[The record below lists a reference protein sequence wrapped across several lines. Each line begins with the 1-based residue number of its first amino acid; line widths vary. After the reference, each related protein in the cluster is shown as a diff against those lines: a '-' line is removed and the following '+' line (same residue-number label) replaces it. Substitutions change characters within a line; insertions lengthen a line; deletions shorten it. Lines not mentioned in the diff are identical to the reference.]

1 MKPAHELSR
10 QTSYGENRPAGTVR
24 VTSAYGF
31 RPPNLS
37 NDRPQYADA
46 RTAERRRGGSY
57 RGQELTTQGYSLARP
72 VAVRYARGAILGTD
86 SLLAHA
92 GDSVG
97 VVLSPVLLF
106 NLRICFL
113 LFRNEL
119 FYRRLWRSSSPEGVA
134 PRGSDR
140 THCRCADMCGLS

>member
-1 MKPAHELSR
+1 MA
-10 QTSYGENRPAGTVR
+10 
-24 VTSAYGF
+24 F
-31 RPPNLS
+31 
-37 NDRPQYADA
+37 
-46 RTAERRRGGSY
+46 
-57 RGQELTTQGYSLARP
+57 
-72 VAVRYARGAILGTD
+72 RYARGATHGTD
-86 SLLAHA
+86 CLLAHA

-106 NLRICFL
+106 NLGICFL

-140 THCRCADMCGLS
+140 THYRWADMCGLSVSFLFAVVHRLVERDEQVELIEGRSKDQGP